1 MWLAESPRFLS
12 VDRFACI
19 RPLPPIDQ
27 TETMRILVV
36 EDDPDIRASVA
47 AGLTAAGFAV
57 DTTDELLDAD
67 IQLSVNDYD
76 CLVLDRM
83 VPGGDTLDLLAA
95 RRRDGDTTP
104 ALFLTARD
112 AVEDRIDGFE
122 AGGDDYLIKPFA
134 LDELI
139 VRVRALCRRRETSAP
154 TTITIGDIEIDRA
167 KAEVRRDGVLLPLT
181 AKESGILEQLVT
193 HVDTVVSRT
202 HLIEHCWDDAHD
214 PMSNVVDVHVSS
226 LRRKLGD
233 PSPIRTVRGQGFI
246 LETGA

>member
-1 MWLAESPRFLS
+1 MRLAEPPRRLRLS
-12 VDRFACI
+12 RFEHSVCH
-19 RPLPPIDQ
+19 
-27 TETMRILVV
+27 TEPMRILVV
-36 EDDPDIRASVA
+36 EDDPDIRRSVE
-47 AGLTAAGFAV
+47 AGLTTVGFAV
-57 DTTDELLDAD
+57 DTAEALVDAD

-83 VPGGDTLDLLAA
+83 IPGGDTLELLRT
-95 RRRDGDTTP
+95 RRGEGDVTP

-112 AVEDRIDGFE
+112 AVEDRVDGFE
-122 AGGDDYLIKPFA
+122 AGGDDYLVKPFA
-134 LDELI
+134 LDELV
-139 VRVRALCRRRETSAP
+139 VRVRALCRRRDTAAP
-154 TTITIGDIEIDRA
+154 TTITIGDLVIDRA
-167 KAEVRRDGVLLPLT
+167 KAEVRRSDVLLPLT

-193 HVDTVVSRT
+193 HVDTVVSRS

-246 LETGA
+246 LESGG

>member
-1 MWLAESPRFLS
+1 MRCPEPPRVLAAAW
-12 VDRFACI
+12 V
-19 RPLPPIDQ
+19 RPVRSIGQ
-27 TETMRILVV
+27 TDAMRILVV
-36 EDDPDIRASVA
+36 EDDRDIRASVE
-47 AGLTAAGFAV
+47 AGLTTAGFAV
-57 DTTDELLDAD
+57 DTADELMAAD
-67 IQLSVNDYD
+67 IALSVNTYD

-83 VPGGDTLDLLAA
+83 VPGGDTVDLLAE

-112 AVEDRIDGFE
+112 AVEDRIGGFE

-139 VRVRALCRRRETSAP
+139 VRVRALCRRREVSAP
-154 TTITIGDIEIDRA
+154 TTVTIDDIEIDRA
-167 KAEVRRDGVLLPLT
+167 RAEVRRDGVLLPLT
-181 AKESGILEQLVT
+181 AKESAILEQLVS
-193 HVDTVVSRT
+193 HVDAVVSRS
-202 HLIEHCWDDAHD
+202 HLIEHCWDEAHD

-246 LETGA
+246 LETGV

>member
-1 MWLAESPRFLS
+1 
-12 VDRFACI
+12 
-19 RPLPPIDQ
+19 
-27 TETMRILVV
+27 MRILVV

-47 AGLTAAGFAV
+47 AGLANAGFAV
-57 DTTDELLDAD
+57 DTAAEFVVAD
-67 IQLSVNDYD
+67 ISLSANDYD

-83 VPGGDTLDLLAA
+83 IPGGDTLELVAA
-95 RRRDGDTTP
+95 RRRAGDTTP

-122 AGGDDYLIKPFA
+122 AGGDDYLVKPFA

-139 VRVRALCRRRETSAP
+139 VRVRALCRRRESAAP
-154 TTITIGDIEIDRA
+154 STVRVAGLEIDRA
-167 KAEVRRDGVLLPLT
+167 KAEVRRDDVLLPLT
-181 AKESGILEQLVT
+181 AKEAAILEQLVS
-193 HVDTVVSRT
+193 HVDTVVTRT
-202 HLIEHCWDDAHD
+202 HLIEHCWDEAHD

-246 LETGA
+246 LETGG